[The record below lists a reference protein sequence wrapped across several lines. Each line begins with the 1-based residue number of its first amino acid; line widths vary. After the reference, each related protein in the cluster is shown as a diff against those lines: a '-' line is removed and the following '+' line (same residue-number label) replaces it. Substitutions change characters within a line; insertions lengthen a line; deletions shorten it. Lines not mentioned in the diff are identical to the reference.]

1 MAAAAETI
9 QALGG
14 EFLALTEISERL
26 SQVFERLLG
35 APESLIEVT
44 CVRDDENPTPDAVKL
59 LLGAQASEGSLVLLA
74 ALRAGNV
81 HLRVVELALSHL
93 TPPVS
98 SPEATVAAPAGRV
111 PSPCPTLG
119 GVTPDQGRPSHDR

>member
-1 MAAAAETI
+1 MAAAPETI
-9 QALGG
+9 QALGD
-14 EFLALTEISERL
+14 EFLALAEISERI
-26 SQVFERLLG
+26 SQVFERLLS

-44 CVRDDENPTPDAVKL
+44 CVRGDENPAPDAVEL
-59 LLGAQASEGSLVLLA
+59 LFGTQASEGSLVLLA

-81 HLRVVELALSHL
+81 HLRVVEQALSHL

-111 PSPCPTLG
+111 PSPRPTPG
-119 GVTPDQGRPSHDR
+119 GMTPDQGRPSHDR